1 MTPNAER
8 LFRVKSAGSPFRKAD
23 PEQCFFKML
32 DVAIFLKLVH
42 GDHTSPL
49 VLSKD
54 KKVKIT
60 KKTVPVW

>member
-1 MTPNAER
+1 
-8 LFRVKSAGSPFRKAD
+8 
-23 PEQCFFKML
+23 ML
-32 DVAIFLKLVH
+32 DVAIFSKLVH

-60 KKTVPVW
+60 KRLYRCGGEPLLPVVRGNG